1 MRDCNNKSNREQIRN
16 SSNVAPEVVYS
27 CNICRASKKNPDA
40 LSTLRP
46 IKSPSWETGLEVLED
61 FT

>member
-1 MRDCNNKSNREQIRN
+1 MRDCNKSNREQIRN
-16 SSNVAPEVVYS
+16 SSNVETEVVYS

-46 IKSPSWETGLEVLED
+46 IKSPSWEAGLEVLED